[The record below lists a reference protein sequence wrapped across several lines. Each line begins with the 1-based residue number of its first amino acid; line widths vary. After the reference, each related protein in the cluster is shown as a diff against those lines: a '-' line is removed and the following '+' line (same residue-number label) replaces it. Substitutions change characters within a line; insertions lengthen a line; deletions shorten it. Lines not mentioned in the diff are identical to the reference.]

1 MTSDIAVA
9 LIIRQ
14 DEYNIWLVLQLL
26 DWLLRRVRDQRR
38 QQYWQEIYASLDCC
52 IYMIFQAIRLTRIP
66 LPVYHVI
73 A

>member
-14 DEYNIWLVLQLL
+14 DEYNIWLVMQLL
-26 DWLLRRVRDQRR
+26 DWLLRSVRDQRR

-52 IYMIFQAIRLTRIP
+52 IYMIFQATRLTQSTHS
-66 LPVYHVI
+66 VYHVI